1 MNVIKFQFY
10 RILSVTI
17 GTVLIIDSALS
28 AQYTLLLLGKY
39 DHLYFFLN
47 PPAYIWCV

>member
-1 MNVIKFQFY
+1 MNVIKFHFY